1 MHLDV
6 SGNYHVVDAFYR
18 KNNSSM
24 VSWEHWS
31 HYSILSHD
39 GTAFGLRVVLYAF
52 TIFSF

>member
-6 SGNYHVVDAFYR
+6 SENCHVVDVFYR

-31 HYSILSHD
+31 DY
-39 GTAFGLRVVLYAF
+39 
-52 TIFSF
+52 